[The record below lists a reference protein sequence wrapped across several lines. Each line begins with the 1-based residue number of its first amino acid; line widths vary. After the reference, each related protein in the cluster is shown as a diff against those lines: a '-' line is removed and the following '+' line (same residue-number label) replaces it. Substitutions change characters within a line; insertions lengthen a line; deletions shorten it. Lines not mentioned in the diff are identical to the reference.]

1 MEMHQLEYVLAVA
14 KYNNFTRAA
23 EELKTSQSSL
33 SQQISKLENE
43 LGISLFVRT
52 TRSVKLSPAGVDFVT
67 HAKRIMSEVI
77 DARRCIHEY
86 VSFEKGE
93 LTVGI
98 IPVAGH
104 YRLPNLLSS
113 FQKTF
118 PRVSLNLRERQCC
131 ELINMLYSSEIDA
144 AFVHL
149 TNDDPSLQFNPLLT
163 DQMVIVTSN
172 RHPLA
177 GRKSVD
183 LKELQSENFIIPP
196 PTSGYNHDFQK
207 ACQSANFAPNIL
219 LTCSSVK
226 TILGLVRE
234 EIGIAAL
241 PSGVTSMDWGFGTTN
256 LILTPAINS
265 IIFLVTK
272 NKDLFPTLKEFIK
285 FTCQWVNKQNNPDH
299 FNFIP
304 INYRR
309 TEIETPVFKDT
320 GRADME

>member
-86 VSFEKGE
+86 VSFEKGD

-118 PRVSLNLRERQCC
+118 PRVTLSLRERQCS
-131 ELINMLYSSEIDA
+131 ELIDMLHSSEIDA
-144 AFVHL
+144 AFVQKAI
-149 TNDDPSLQFNPLLT
+149 NDSSLQFNPLVT
-163 DQMVIVTSN
+163 DHMVVVTGN

-177 GRKSVD
+177 GRKSAD
-183 LKELQSENFIIPP
+183 LKDLRCEKFIIPP
-196 PTSGYNHDFQK
+196 PTSGHHQDFQK
-207 ACQSANFAPNIL
+207 ACQAAYFKPNIL
-219 LTCSSVK
+219 MTCSSVK

-234 EIGIAAL
+234 ELGIAVL
-241 PSGVTSMDWGFGTTN
+241 PSGVASMDWGFGTTN
-256 LILTPAINS
+256 ILITPTIKEN
-265 IIFLVTK
+265 IFLATK
-272 NKDLFPTLKEFIK
+272 NNDLPPTVKAFSKLTSQWIK
-285 FTCQWVNKQNNPDH
+285 N
-299 FNFIP
+299 
-304 INYRR
+304 
-309 TEIETPVFKDT
+309 
-320 GRADME
+320 